1 MPTTNLPKQW
11 IITGRNYIVGVDMAV
26 HPHKWTTWWQ
36 VASDTACATTCS
48 ISAKP
53 SILIWII
60 WNEKR
65 WCIMQL
71 SAQLIRDYWH
81 WGKGWKQISPHIVA
95 IKMYL
100 DQAENFEKHLQHWC
114 GILWH
119 APVAQS
125 HPNHSTKVI
134 EIKQYKNFSNL
145 PNKM

>member
-1 MPTTNLPKQW
+1 
-11 IITGRNYIVGVDMAV
+11 
-26 HPHKWTTWWQ
+26 
-36 VASDTACATTCS
+36 
-48 ISAKP
+48 
-53 SILIWII
+53 
-60 WNEKR
+60 
-65 WCIMQL
+65 MQL